1 MDKATSSKRVTS
13 VDLLRGLVMIIMA
26 LDHTRDYTSN
36 LRIRPE
42 DMQQATFGLFMTRWI
57 THFCAPTFFLLAG
70 LGASLMLRGGRT
82 KAQVSRFL
90 LTRGLWLIFL
100 EVTVLHFAWNFNWGF
115 PKFLL
120 VIWALG
126 LSMILLAALIFIPT
140 RILAVLSVL
149 VIAGHNLL
157 DGVKPE
163 MLGSLAPLW
172 VVLHTPG
179 LLSPK
184 FFVGYPLIPWF
195 AVMSLGYALGEVF
208 RWEPAARKQFLIR
221 AGIAASIAFILLR
234 FFNIYGNPFPWSAQR
249 SAAMTVASFLNT
261 NKYPPSLLYLLMTL
275 GPAMIALAF
284 FENARGKLVDM
295 ITVYGKVPFF
305 YYVTHIFV
313 IHIISAALAQSQGG
327 AWQFLS
333 LDTGSFPK
341 WYGVSLPGVYLIW
354 AIVIALLYFPCKWF
368 AGLRARRGDWWLSYF

>member
-1 MDKATSSKRVTS
+1 MDKAVSSKRITS
-13 VDLLRGLVMIIMA
+13 VDLLRGLVMVIMA
-26 LDHTRDYTSN
+26 LDHTRDYTSS

-42 DMQQATFGLFMTRWI
+42 DLQQATFGLFMTRWI

-70 LGASLMLRGGRT
+70 VGASLMLRGGRT
-82 KAQVSRFL
+82 KAEVSRFL
-90 LTRGLWLIFL
+90 VTRGLWLIFL
-100 EVTVLHFAWNFNWGF
+100 EVTILHFAWNFNWGF

-126 LSMILLAALIFIPT
+126 LSMILLAVLIFIPT

-163 MLGSLAPLW
+163 MLGGLAPLW

-221 AGIAASIAFILLR
+221 AGIATSIAFIVLR
-234 FFNIYGNPFPWSAQR
+234 FLNVYGNPFPWSTQR
-249 SAAMTVASFLNT
+249 SAAMTLASFLNT

-275 GPAMIALAF
+275 GPAMIALAV

-313 IHIISAALAQSQGG
+313 IHVISAALAQSQGG
-327 AWQFLS
+327 QWQFLS

-341 WYGVSLPGVYLIW
+341 WYGVSLPWVYVLW
-354 AIVIALLYFPCKWF
+354 ATVVVLLYFPCKWF
-368 AGLRARRGDWWLSYF
+368 AGLRARRSDWWLSYF